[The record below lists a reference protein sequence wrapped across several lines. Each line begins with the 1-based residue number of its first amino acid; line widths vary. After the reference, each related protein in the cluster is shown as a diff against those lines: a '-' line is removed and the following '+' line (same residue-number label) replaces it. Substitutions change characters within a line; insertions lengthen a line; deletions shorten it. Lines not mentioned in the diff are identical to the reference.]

1 MSSTNL
7 TDGRSKLCFSIVNC
21 ERNHLR
27 PGEKP
32 GDATRASK
40 DDAEKLLIS
49 LGVSNMQLSV
59 RKVAIN
65 KEGHRGDNTQIKD
78 MGKMDYKRNRMRK
91 INEEIIKEQ
100 EQAKKAE
107 KSKNPE
113 AANEHEI

>member
-49 LGVSNMQLSV
+49 LGVSNMQLSA

-65 KEGHRGDNTQIKD
+65 KEGHRGDNTQRKD
-78 MGKMDYKRNRMRK
+78 TEKMDYKVERMKR
-91 INEEIIKEQ
+91 IN
-100 EQAKKAE
+100 AE
-107 KSKNPE
+107 KLKEKSTGNKNPE
-113 AANEHEI
+113 ANEHEI

>member
-49 LGVSNMQLSV
+49 LGVSNMQLSA

-65 KEGHRGDNTQIKD
+65 KAGHRGNNSQRQD
-78 MGKMDYKRNRMRK
+78 MEKMDYKVERMKK
-91 INEEIIKEQ
+91 INAAKLKEKEE
-100 EQAKKAE
+100 AKKKE
-107 KSKNPE
+107 SNT
-113 AANEHEI
+113 EHDDR

>member
-40 DDAEKLLIS
+40 DDAEKLSIS
-49 LGVSNMQLSV
+49 LGVSI
-59 RKVAIN
+59 K
-65 KEGHRGDNTQIKD
+65 RGI
-78 MGKMDYKRNRMRK
+78 
-91 INEEIIKEQ
+91 EEIIHKEKIQ
-100 EQAKKAE
+100 KKWII
-107 KSKNPE
+107 K
-113 AANEHEI
+113 

>member
-40 DDAEKLLIS
+40 NDAEKLLIS
-49 LGVSNMQLSV
+49 LGVSDMQLSA

-65 KEGHRGDNTQIKD
+65 KAGHRGNNSQRQD
-78 MGKMDYKRNRMRK
+78 MEKMDYKVERMKK
-91 INEEIIKEQ
+91 INEAKLKEREEAKKKESNTGHDEQ
-100 EQAKKAE
+100 E
-107 KSKNPE
+107 
-113 AANEHEI
+113 I